1 MIPDG
6 FVPGVVL
13 GMLLMG
19 CLVGLYILFQ
29 IFRATLTGLGELSEK
44 RDT

>member
-1 MIPDG
+1 MMPGG

-19 CLVGLYILFQ
+19 CLVGLYLLIQMFK
-29 IFRATLTGLGELSEK
+29 ATLKGIGELSEK
-44 RDT
+44 DDI